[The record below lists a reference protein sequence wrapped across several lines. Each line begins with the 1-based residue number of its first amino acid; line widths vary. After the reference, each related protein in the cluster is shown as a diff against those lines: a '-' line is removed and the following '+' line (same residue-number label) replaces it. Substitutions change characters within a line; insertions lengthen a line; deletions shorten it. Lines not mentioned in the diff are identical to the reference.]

1 MLKPGGVKMTPRCSM
16 GIAIG
21 SSNKAY
27 AFGGVY
33 DTEEDEENI
42 AGTYLNDFYILDT
55 EKYSWR
61 TGMMACF
68 LCYLCCLSVGFPIVH
83 SDNLFFHSYSKW

>member
-1 MLKPGGVKMTPRCSM
+1 MFTENDPTFSKWKWQLIKPGGVKITPRCGM
-16 GIAIG
+16 GIAAG

-42 AGTYLNDFYILDT
+42 SGTYLNDFYILDT

-61 TGMMACF
+61 TGMF
-68 LCYLCCLSVGFPIVH
+68 DELSH
-83 SDNLFFHSYSKW
+83 